1 MALVRWHAREACS
14 PVELFSQVVVNG
26 LTLGGMLALMAVGL
40 TLIFGILRVVN
51 LAHGELFMVGAYASF
66 FFTHDVG
73 LPYLLTI
80 PISALMAAAL
90 ATLLYFVV
98 FRRFVGN
105 LLGGAV
111 ASIALSV
118 MLQSANALVFTGG
131 QPKPVITPLT
141 QVLEVGPVLISTQRF
156 LVAVCGFAVML
167 ALFLF
172 MSRSRIGRAMRAVTQ
187 HQYGALV
194 QGVNFTVV
202 SAAAFALGGGLAG
215 LAGGLMAPLSTLGP
229 SMGLNPL
236 LASFVI
242 VILGG
247 MGSIG
252 GAALAALIIG
262 LQQSAVGTYW
272 SPELSGVVSFALA
285 FAILVV
291 RPTGLFGKAPA

>member
-1 MALVRWHAREACS
+1 M
-14 PVELFSQVVVNG
+14 ELFSQVVVNG
-26 LTLGGMLALMAVGL
+26 LTLAGMLALMAVGL

-51 LAHGELFMVGAYASF
+51 LAHGELFMVGAFASF
-66 FFTHDVG
+66 FLTHD
-73 LPYLLTI
+73 LDFPYLLSVPLAGLTG
-80 PISALMAAAL
+80 AAFGA
-90 ATLLYFVV
+90 LLYFLV

-118 MLQSANALVFTGG
+118 MLQSANALVFTGA
-131 QPKPVITPLT
+131 QPRTVITPLT
-141 QVLEVGPVLISTQRF
+141 QVFEVGPAQFSSQRF
-156 LVAVCGFAVML
+156 LVAVSGFVVML

-172 MSRSRIGRAMRAVTQ
+172 MKRSRIGRAMRAVTQ

-229 SMGLNPL
+229 TMGLNPL

-272 SPELSGVVSFALA
+272 SPELSVVVSFALA
-285 FAILVV
+285 FVILVV
-291 RPTGLFGKAPA
+291 KPTGLFGRVPA